1 MSTPLDNARKNTV
14 ERLARKFVNDNPEI
28 KAIEEQKEIFN
39 ENSRNKVVV
48 GNAPTLPV
56 TNSTGVEVPT
66 NLDNINDVPTIAP
79 RTYGD
84 YNGNALPIIGDALH
98 TVGKGA
104 IDLATTVGTGYQLI
118 GKTLTGKEVTGNE
131 LDNNLTSVH
140 DTLGL
145 DTAYYRDM
153 YSSDYKEYLAKQD
166 AIGNS
171 GNSQFTNYKD
181 QLKLYRD
188 NLGYAGLDA
197 TKTALQSGI
206 EMLIGTK
213 ALQGVRGLTTSARV
227 FGSSAI
233 PEIGHYIGQEK
244 AEGNKV
250 DSNTITNALGSA
262 AVVGGTELLGGKL
275 FGHGNLENLTDAL
288 MQGTRVRG
296 SAVKNMGTDMLL
308 EGGLQEPIQNA
319 VGTALHNYENNRDLS
334 EGQGQGL
341 AQSQV
346 LGTTSSGIM
355 STPANIGVAVR
366 NGTDAGK
373 ALVGKANSAIR
384 QKAAETSTE
393 GSGNV
398 ANLTSGKYD
407 PVRAISDNI
416 SVLNSDTITMDD
428 VTTANNN
435 VVQIRAN
442 ALAHIHELQEKIESA
457 ESEEETTK
465 YINELSDFNTNYWKP
480 LETQNKLA
488 KQAFKNIA
496 GKLEQDSTESNET
509 SDEFVQNAADNFVNL
524 LRAPVGTYVDPEV
537 AAQTNDAAQRAT
549 APISSSSQGISTT
562 PNGLPNTM
570 NDLQVRSLGFTHE
583 IKQGA
588 IKGNVQGDTVA
599 FAKLV
604 DQDGLG
610 GFIKRFSAF
619 NDGSGV
625 HASGKQSH
633 GTGYKFDLSLKQDT
647 PQAYAAARKRMIEL
661 ANAAGYEVVVTAEHP
676 QGAKQGLEGF
686 AWYKNS
692 TGSHLDVRVVGRTNG
707 NSQGGTLSTGRP
719 AVSGVKSL
727 VAVTVAKES
736 AGGDYNI
743 ANYDK
748 GGVAKGVRVT
758 EFTLE
763 RLMSNADGLN
773 AAGKYQVITP
783 TLRSAVKELGLN
795 PKLKFTPEVQ
805 EQIAQWLYFKKN
817 PTLASYIKG
826 GNVSVEDALDDLST
840 EWQAI
845 GNRNG
850 LISIGSTKGRRAH
863 VQPAEVIPSLQ
874 AARQAYAQAK
884 AQGMSDSQA
893 EVYAINNG
901 TTLSGGTGSS
911 GQTSNTDY
919 QQEIAK
925 QNRRISDLED
935 ELAKATDN
943 NNQEQIDSLTA
954 QIDELK
960 QQMAA
965 QQEQA
970 QGQEQ
975 ASTEQV
981 ESASPE
987 AQAESVQAKKELPPE
1002 VVEQQEIVV
1011 QQAIQRARANNL
1023 TAQHVDTLEQSGA
1036 ITQTHAQELRV
1047 MLDNQRILTAANTA
1061 NDVNNEV
1068 INGRKRDRS
1077 IDSMVGLNNYADVL
1091 DTAIDT
1097 GDTKT
1102 LGKFMSYLERFAAN
1116 RSNKSTAINE
1126 ALLQNPSND
1135 NPIYVVPDKSGNW
1148 RVESGLVKGN
1158 QELFKAG
1165 AFQVWQ
1171 NNNTNNAVAEES
1183 KLTNDLLNNYQQI
1196 IALRQQNGLLSD
1208 FTQQATQPTHN
1219 TQVKP
1224 SKFADDPLLVN
1235 TKGTEAIELTE
1246 FEQGKV

>member
-1 MSTPLDNARKNTV
+1 
-14 ERLARKFVNDNPEI
+14 
-28 KAIEEQKEIFN
+28 
-39 ENSRNKVVV
+39 
-48 GNAPTLPV
+48 
-56 TNSTGVEVPT
+56 
-66 NLDNINDVPTIAP
+66 
-79 RTYGD
+79 
-84 YNGNALPIIGDALH
+84 
-98 TVGKGA
+98 
-104 IDLATTVGTGYQLI
+104 
-118 GKTLTGKEVTGNE
+118 
-131 LDNNLTSVH
+131 
-140 DTLGL
+140 
-145 DTAYYRDM
+145 
-153 YSSDYKEYLAKQD
+153 
-166 AIGNS
+166 
-171 GNSQFTNYKD
+171 
-181 QLKLYRD
+181 
-188 NLGYAGLDA
+188 
-197 TKTALQSGI
+197 
-206 EMLIGTK
+206 MLIGTK

-227 FGSSAI
+227 FGASAI
-233 PEIGHYIGQEK
+233 PEVGHYIGQEK

-250 DSNTITNALGSA
+250 DGNTITNALGSA
-262 AVVGGTELLGGKL
+262 VVVGGTELLGGKL

-296 SAVKNMGTDMLL
+296 SALKNMGTEMLL
-308 EGGLQEPIQNA
+308 EGVVQEPVQNA

-346 LGTTSSGIM
+346 LGAASSGIM
-355 STPANIGVAVR
+355 STPANIGVAVK

-373 ALVGKANSAIR
+373 ALVGKASSVIR
-384 QKAAETSTE
+384 QKAGEVSTE
-393 GSGNV
+393 GAGNV
-398 ANLTSGKYD
+398 ENLASGKYD

-416 SVLNSDTITMDD
+416 SILNSDSITMDD
-428 VTTANNN
+428 VATANNN

-442 ALAHIHELQEKIESA
+442 ALVHMHDLQEKIENA
-457 ESEEETTK
+457 ESEEEANK

-496 GKLEQDSTESNET
+496 GKLEEDSAAPTQT
-509 SDEFVQNAADNFVNL
+509 TDDFVQTAADNFVSL
-524 LRAPVGTYVDPEV
+524 LQAHAGTYIDPQV
-537 AAQTNDAAQRAT
+537 TAQTEDAAQRAT
-549 APISSSSQGISTT
+549 APIPSSSQGMNLT
-562 PNGLPNTM
+562 PHGLPNTL
-570 NDLQVRSLGFTHE
+570 NDSQVRSLGFTHE

-588 IKGNVQGDTVA
+588 IKGNVQGDTIA

-619 NDGSGV
+619 NDGSNV

-633 GTGYKFDLSLKQDT
+633 GTGYKFDLSLKEDT

-676 QGAKQGLEGF
+676 EGAKKGLEGF

-692 TGSHLDVRVVGRTNG
+692 TGAHLDVRVVGRPNG
-707 NSQGGTLSTGRP
+707 SNQTTGVP

-748 GGVAKGVRVT
+748 SGVAKGVRVT

-783 TLRSAVKELGLN
+783 TLRAAVKELGLD

-850 LISIGSTKGRRAH
+850 LISIGKTKGRRAH

-919 QQEIAK
+919 QQKIDK
-925 QNRRISDLED
+925 QNRRISD
-935 ELAKATDN
+935 
-943 NNQEQIDSLTA
+943 
-954 QIDELK
+954 
-960 QQMAA
+960 
-965 QQEQA
+965 
-970 QGQEQ
+970 
-975 ASTEQV
+975 
-981 ESASPE
+981 
-987 AQAESVQAKKELPPE
+987 
-1002 VVEQQEIVV
+1002 
-1011 QQAIQRARANNL
+1011 R
-1023 TAQHVDTLEQSGA
+1023 
-1036 ITQTHAQELRV
+1036 
-1047 MLDNQRILTAANTA
+1047 
-1061 NDVNNEV
+1061 
-1068 INGRKRDRS
+1068 
-1077 IDSMVGLNNYADVL
+1077 
-1091 DTAIDT
+1091 
-1097 GDTKT
+1097 
-1102 LGKFMSYLERFAAN
+1102 
-1116 RSNKSTAINE
+1116 
-1126 ALLQNPSND
+1126 
-1135 NPIYVVPDKSGNW
+1135 
-1148 RVESGLVKGN
+1148 
-1158 QELFKAG
+1158 
-1165 AFQVWQ
+1165 
-1171 NNNTNNAVAEES
+1171 
-1183 KLTNDLLNNYQQI
+1183 
-1196 IALRQQNGLLSD
+1196 
-1208 FTQQATQPTHN
+1208 
-1219 TQVKP
+1219 
-1224 SKFADDPLLVN
+1224 
-1235 TKGTEAIELTE
+1235 
-1246 FEQGKV
+1246 

>member
-14 ERLARKFVNDNPEI
+14 ERLARRFVNDNPEI
-28 KAIEEQKEIFN
+28 QAIEEQKRIFN

-56 TNSTGVEVPT
+56 NNSTGVVVPT

-84 YNGNALPIIGDALH
+84 YNGNALPIIGNALH
-98 TVGKGA
+98 TVGKGV
-104 IDLATTVGTGYQLI
+104 IDLVTTSGTGYELI
-118 GKTLTGKEVTGNE
+118 GKVLTGKEVTGNE
-131 LDNNLTSVH
+131 LNDNLTSVH
-140 DTLGL
+140 NALGL
-145 DTAYYRDM
+145 DSTYYSDM
-153 YSSDYKEYLAKQD
+153 YSSGYKEYLAKQD
-166 AIGNS
+166 AIGKS

-197 TKTALQSGI
+197 TKTALQSGV

-213 ALQGVRGLTTSARV
+213 ALQGVRGLTTGARV

-250 DSNTITNALGSA
+250 DGNTITNALGSA

-308 EGGLQEPIQNA
+308 EGVIQEPIQNV

-346 LGTTSSGIM
+346 LGAASSAIM
-355 STPANIGVAVR
+355 STPANIGVAVK
-366 NGTDAGK
+366 NGTEAGK
-373 ALVGKANSAIR
+373 ALVGKANSVIR
-384 QKAAETSTE
+384 QKAGEVSTE
-393 GSGNV
+393 GAGNV
-398 ANLTSGKYD
+398 ENLASGKYD

-416 SVLNSDTITMDD
+416 SILNSDSITMDD
-428 VTTANNN
+428 VVTANNN
-435 VVQIRAN
+435 VVQIRGN
-442 ALAHIHELQEKIESA
+442 ALAHIHDLQEKIENA
-457 ESEEETTK
+457 ESEEEANK

-496 GKLEQDSTESNET
+496 GKLEEDNTASNQT
-509 SDEFVQNAADNFVNL
+509 TDDFVQTAADNFVNL
-524 LRAPVGTYVDPEV
+524 LRAPAGTYVDPQV
-537 AAQTNDAAQRAT
+537 AAQTEDAAQRAR
-549 APISSSSQGISTT
+549 APIPNSSQGGGLNLPS
-562 PNGLPNTM
+562 NGTNSNSIFKVEKTVTNRDGKSVNLSSIKTSKGQTVQVATEYAPQFQGFI
-570 NDLQVRSLGFTHE
+570 NDLEALGYS
-583 IKQGA
+583 I
-588 IKGNVQGDTVA
+588 DS
-599 FAKLV
+599 
-604 DQDGLG
+604 LG
-610 GFIKRFSAF
+610 GFSDRKSA
-619 NDGSGV
+619 
-625 HASGKQSH
+625 
-633 GTGYKFDLSLKQDT
+633 
-647 PQAYAAARKRMIEL
+647 
-661 ANAAGYEVVVTAEHP
+661 
-676 QGAKQGLEGF
+676 
-686 AWYKNS
+686 
-692 TGSHLDVRVVGRTNG
+692 NG
-707 NSQGGTLSTGRP
+707 NSTSKHSYGYSIDINPAKNPNRSTKTDLPVNGVRELVKKWGLGWGLDWKNVQDPMHFSVAPNENGRRLSQEELNRNYGQSGSPT
-719 AVSGVKSL
+719 VSGVKSL
-727 VAVTVAKES
+727 VAITVAKES

-783 TLRSAVKELGLN
+783 TLKAAVKELRLD

-919 QQEIAK
+919 QQEIDK

-935 ELAKATDN
+935 QLAKATDN

-960 QQMAA
+960 QQMAV
-965 QQEQA
+965 QQEQV

-987 AQAESVQAKKELPPE
+987 AQPETVQAKKELPPE
-1002 VVEQQEIVV
+1002 VVEQQEVV
-1011 QQAIQRARANNL
+1011 AQEAIQRARANNL

-1036 ITQTHAQELRV
+1036 ISQTHAQELRV

-1077 IDSMVGLNNYADVL
+1077 IDSMVGLNNYADIL

-1102 LGKFMSYLERFAAN
+1102 LGKFMGYLERFAAN
-1116 RSNKSTAINE
+1116 RANKSAAISE
-1126 ALLQNPSND
+1126 ALLQSPSND
-1135 NPIYVVPDKSGNW
+1135 NPIYVVPDKAGNW

-1196 IALRQQNGLLSD
+1196 IALRQQNGLLSE
-1208 FTQQATQPTHN
+1208 FTQQAAKPT
-1219 TQVKP
+1219 
-1224 SKFADDPLLVN
+1224 
-1235 TKGTEAIELTE
+1235 
-1246 FEQGKV
+1246 